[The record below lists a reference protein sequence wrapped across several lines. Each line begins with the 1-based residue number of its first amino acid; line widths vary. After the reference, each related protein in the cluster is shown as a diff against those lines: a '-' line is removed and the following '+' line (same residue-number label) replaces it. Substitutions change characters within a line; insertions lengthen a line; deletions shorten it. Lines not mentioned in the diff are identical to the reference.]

1 MNSKKIILT
10 VLTSLMATATV
21 SAQGT
26 DTDAMSPTVNADGT
40 VTFTLKASQAKEV
53 EVVGSFLPKKNEIKT
68 PAGTFGKD
76 GSAKMTKK
84 GSTWTYTTT
93 ALPSELYTYNFVV
106 DGMQITD
113 PTNINMLRDVDV
125 YNSYFIIDGK
135 PGNTYQTL
143 DVPHG
148 TVSRVW
154 YPSALSGTTRRRL
167 TIYTPPGY
175 EETSNTKRYP
185 VLYLL
190 HGSGG
195 DETAWT
201 ANGRAAQILDNLL
214 AEGTIKP
221 MIVVMP
227 NGLADYDAA
236 PGEGVDETIKP
247 SAMNVE
253 SMAGSVERAFIKDI
267 VSYIDAHYRTIPSQ
281 DGRAIA
287 GLSLGGLHTIFI
299 SMNHPET
306 FGYVGLFSAQT
317 TNMMSDRRINR
328 LKRWS
333 GRLQKA
339 ADKLSALKD
348 SKLQE
353 HVSALVEHTNNGDLD
368 IYGDMDTKLSKQ
380 FASRLKL
387 YYIAVGKDDF
397 VKKLNDDYRKRL
409 DKAGHKYIYH
419 ETDGGHSWE
428 NWRKYLIDFL
438 PRLFAAGND

>member
-1 MNSKKIILT
+1 MNIRHLT
-10 VLTSLMATATV
+10 VALLTSALAASTAH
-21 SAQGT
+21 AQS
-26 DTDAMSPTVNADGT
+26 DDSDAMGPTVNADGT
-40 VTFTLKASQAKEV
+40 VTFTLKAPQAKEV

-76 GSAKMTKK
+76 GSVKMTKK
-84 GSTWTYTTT
+84 GDTWSYTSTV
-93 ALPSELYTYNFVV
+93 LPSELYTYNFVV

-125 YNSYFIIDGK
+125 YNSYFIIEGK
-135 PGNTYQTL
+135 PGDRYLTH

-148 TVSRVW
+148 TLSRVW
-154 YPSALSGTTRRRL
+154 YPSTLSDMKRRRM

-175 EETSNTKRYP
+175 EDAPATKRYP

-195 DETAWT
+195 DETAWA
-201 ANGRAAQILDNLL
+201 ANGRAAQILDNLI
-214 AEGTIKP
+214 AEGTVEP
-221 MIVVMP
+221 MLVVMP

-236 PGEGVDETIKP
+236 PGEGVDETLKP

-253 SMAGSVERAFIKDI
+253 SMVGTVERVFVNDI
-267 VSYIDAHYRTIPSQ
+267 VQYVDAHYHTVKAQ
-281 DGRAIA
+281 DSRAIA
-287 GLSLGGLHTIFI
+287 GLSLGGLHTMFI
-299 SMNHPET
+299 SMNNPGT

-317 TNMMSDRRINR
+317 TNMMSDRRISR
-328 LKRWS
+328 LKRLS

-339 ADKLSALKD
+339 VDKLPMLKET
-348 SKLQE
+348 KLQG
-353 HVSALVEHTNNGDLD
+353 HIDALTEHTTNGDID
-368 IYGDMDTKLSKQ
+368 IYSDMDAKLSKQ
-380 FASRLKL
+380 FASGLRL
-387 YYIAVGKDDF
+387 YYIAVGTDDF

-409 DKAGHKYIYH
+409 DKAGHKYLYN

-438 PRLFAAGND
+438 PRLFKK

>member
-1 MNSKKIILT
+1 MNSKHLPMALLT
-10 VLTSLMATATV
+10 LCLVAATA
-21 SAQGT
+21 SAQT
-26 DTDAMSPTVNADGT
+26 DEADAMGPVVNADGT
-40 VTFTLKASQAKEV
+40 VTFSLQAPQAKEV

-84 GSTWTYTTT
+84 DGTWTYTTT

-106 DGMQITD
+106 DGLQITD
-113 PTNINMLRDVDV
+113 PSNINMLRDVDV
-125 YNSYFIIDGK
+125 YNSYFIVDGK
-135 PGNTYQTL
+135 PGNSYMVH

-148 TVSRVW
+148 TLSRVW
-154 YPSALSGTTRRRL
+154 YPSTLSGMARRRM

-175 EETSNTKRYP
+175 DDAPAKRYP

-195 DETAWT
+195 DETAWA
-201 ANGRAAQILDNLL
+201 ANGRAAQILDNLM
-214 AEGTIKP
+214 ADGTIEP
-221 MIVVMP
+221 MLVVMP

-236 PGEGVDETIKP
+236 PGEGVDETLKP

-253 SMAGSVERAFIKDI
+253 SMVGAVERVFVQDI
-267 VSYIDAHYRTIPSQ
+267 VRYVDSHYRTVKAQGS
-281 DGRAIA
+281 RAIA
-287 GLSLGGLHTIFI
+287 GLSLGGLHTMFV
-299 SMNHPET
+299 SMNHPDT

-317 TNMMSDRRINR
+317 TNMLSDRRINR
-328 LKRWS
+328 LKRLS

-339 ADKLSALKD
+339 VGKLSVLKD
-348 SKLQE
+348 TKLQE
-353 HVSALVEHTNNGDLD
+353 RVDALAEHANNGDLD
-368 IYGDMDTKLSKQ
+368 IYGDMDAKLAKQ
-380 FASRLKL
+380 FGAGLKL

-409 DKAGHKYIYH
+409 DKAGYQYVYH

-428 NWRKYLIDFL
+428 NWRKYLLDFL
-438 PRLFAAGND
+438 PRLFNK